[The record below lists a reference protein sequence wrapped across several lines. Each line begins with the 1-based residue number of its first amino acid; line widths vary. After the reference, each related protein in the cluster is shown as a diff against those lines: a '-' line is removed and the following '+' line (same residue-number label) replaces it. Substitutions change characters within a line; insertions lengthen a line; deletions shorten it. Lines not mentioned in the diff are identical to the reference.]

1 MTKIKQILSY
11 IVLAITILVALGT
24 LAAAHAGSISPI
36 DSKIAPL
43 LCMTFPY
50 WVIASLAV
58 IVISYFVK
66 KRYSLIPL
74 MALVICWK
82 SILLICPVNLF
93 SSHNSNGSNSF
104 TLLCYNA
111 YNFRVFDNNHPDDDS
126 NATLNYIAA
135 TDADI
140 VCLQECEY
148 LSPIPGWHVY
158 KKQVNEIKEQ
168 YPYRVIGVEHGQ
180 SIFSKYP
187 VKEIFKEG
195 YFSHFV
201 VDMPNGNSIDIID
214 VHLKSIPLTANDKQQ
229 YNEALTDIVNNP
241 NSEELSSLK
250 NIMKKISSAAK
261 KRALQANKLSQ
272 YIESI
277 DNDNIIVCGDFNDV
291 PGCYAIN
298 AIADDDFDDA
308 YAECGLGPMNTYHGN
323 NINFRIDHVLYK
335 GDFEAVSFT
344 RGNVTY
350 SDHYPL
356 FVRFNWDND

>member
-1 MTKIKQILSY
+1 MTKIKQILSF
-11 IVLAITILVALGT
+11 IVLAIAILVALGT
-24 LAAAHAGSISPI
+24 LATAYAGNINPM

-50 WVIASLAV
+50 WIVASLVV
-58 IVISYFVK
+58 IVISFFVK

-74 MALVICWK
+74 MALVICWE
-82 SILLICPVNLF
+82 SILLICPLNLF
-93 SSHNSNGSNSF
+93 SSHNNNGSNTF
-104 TLLCYNA
+104 TLLSYNA
-111 YNFRVFDNNHPDDDS
+111 YNFKGFDKSNTDEDS
-126 NATLNYIAA
+126 NATLNYIAT

-148 LSPIPGWHVY
+148 LSPIHRWNVY
-158 KKQVNEIKEQ
+158 KKQVNEIKKQ
-168 YPYRVIGVEHGQ
+168 YPYRIIGVEHGQ

-201 VDMPNGNSIDIID
+201 VDMPNGSSIDIID
-214 VHLKSIPLTANDKQQ
+214 VHLKSIPLTAKDKQQ
-229 YNEALTDIVNNP
+229 YNDAISDIVNST
-241 NSEELSSLK
+241 NSKEISSLK
-250 NIMKKISSAAK
+250 NIMKKISYAAQ

-272 YIESI
+272 YIHSI
-277 DNDNIIVCGDFNDV
+277 ENENIIICGDFNDV

-298 AIADDDFDDA
+298 TIADDDFDDA
-308 YAECGLGPMNTYHGN
+308 YTECGFGPMNTYHGN

-335 GDFEAVSFT
+335 GDIEAVSFS
-344 RGNVTY
+344 RGNVKY

-356 FVRFNWDND
+356 FVRFSWDND